1 MVEKKNKDK
10 NRKKVDTASPTG
22 LVYHPDY
29 LKHDSGQY
37 HPESSERLSFLIDY
51 LGEKGLLSKLKNIE
65 PCSASVEWLETVHD
79 PHYIKMVEKIC
90 KNGGGMLDPDT
101 HLGPESYK
109 IALLAVGGVM
119 TAVDEVMN
127 RKIKNA
133 FCAIRPPG
141 HHAEKDRAMGFC
153 IFNNVAVGARYVQ
166 KKFGLKKVFI
176 VDWDVHHGN
185 GTQNIFWTDPSVF
198 YFSIHQFPHYPG
210 TGSENEVGE
219 GEGEGFTFNL
229 PMCAGSGELE
239 YIEAFE
245 NILYPM
251 AVKFSPDFI
260 FISAG
265 FDAHENDPLAQ
276 INLTEEGYKRMTEVI
291 TKLASKCCEG
301 RVVSVLEGGYNL
313 TSLSTSVEKHIHAL
327 MDRKQE
333 KNKSPGDL

>member
-1 MVEKKNKDK
+1 MVENKKRNKKNTPA
-10 NRKKVDTASPTG
+10 VLPTG
-22 LVYHPDY
+22 LVYHSDY
-29 LKHDSGQY
+29 LKHDPGHN

-51 LGEKGLLSKLKNIE
+51 LEKKELLSKLKNIE
-65 PCSASVEWLETVHD
+65 PYFASVEWLETVHD
-79 PHYIKMVEKIC
+79 PSYIKMVEKIC

-101 HLGPESYK
+101 HVGPESYK

-119 TAVDEVMN
+119 AAVDEVMSQ
-127 RKIKNA
+127 KIKNA

-153 IFNNVAVGARYVQ
+153 IFNNVAIGARYVQ
-166 KKFGLKKVFI
+166 KEFGLKKVFI

-185 GTQNIFWTDPSVF
+185 GTQHIFWTDPSVF

-210 TGSENEVGE
+210 TGSENEAGE
-219 GEGEGFTFNL
+219 GEGEGFTFNM

-245 NILYPM
+245 NILYPV

-265 FDAHENDPLAQ
+265 FDAHEKDPLAE
-276 INLTEEGYKRMTEVI
+276 INLSETGYKKMTEVI
-291 TKLASKCCEG
+291 TKLASECCEG
-301 RVVSVLEGGYNL
+301 RLVSVLEGGYDL
-313 TSLSTSVEKHIHAL
+313 TSLSASVEKHIRAL
-327 MDRKQE
+327 MG
-333 KNKSPGDL
+333 KNKSPGDH